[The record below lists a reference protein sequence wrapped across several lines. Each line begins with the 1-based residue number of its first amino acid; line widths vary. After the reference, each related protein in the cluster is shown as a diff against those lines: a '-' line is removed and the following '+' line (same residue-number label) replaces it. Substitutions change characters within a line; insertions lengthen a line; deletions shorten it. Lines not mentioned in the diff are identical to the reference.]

1 MSNSVHSF
9 LFTQETRLN
18 NYINQLLQQSTRAFS
33 ITSSVARQNKF
44 NRENNKEHTIS
55 NLKNCD
61 SFNQIGFSNP
71 PPSSHTGCPPAS
83 SWFHHFY
90 LFIYLCLP
98 CIFFF
103 KIECLLAPHLF
114 WTSAYMFINRTL
126 VIHFSLILI
135 FLHRSSPKRGNTF
148 LYINCYN
155 SSMYRR
161 LLYFV
166 HLNPESPP

>member
-55 NLKNCD
+55 NLRIVTLLTKV
-61 SFNQIGFSNP
+61 GFCNP
-71 PPSSHTGCPPAS
+71 PLPPLPPSPFPYWLSTYIKLVPS
-83 SWFHHFY
+83 F
-90 LFIYLCLP
+90 LFIYLCLL

-103 KIECLLAPHLF
+103 KIECLL
-114 WTSAYMFINRTL
+114 
-126 VIHFSLILI
+126 
-135 FLHRSSPKRGNTF
+135 RGTTF
-148 LYINCYN
+148 LYMDCYD
-155 SSMYRR
+155 SSVYSR
-161 LLYFV
+161 LLYFGR
-166 HLNPESPP
+166 LNPESPP